1 MNTYNNDE
9 FEYLADDKPIN
20 WREIFEKILFQ
31 WKWILLSI
39 ILFLAV
45 GYVYVKTQR
54 DVFQT
59 GASLLVADQK
69 GQMSELSLVNQ
80 LSSSRSYS
88 PFNNTGLNNE
98 VQVLKSTELMKRVVK
113 DLELHTSYT
122 HKKLL
127 ETAELYNNSPYYVR
141 LDSASMVNLSSDIE
155 FVITKKGNKFEL
167 KGKYRKNEFKK
178 EFSSLPATLTLP
190 AGQLTIIERSKP
202 DERPITVT
210 INPILSTARRYS
222 GGNLSVS
229 TAKNEDV
236 INISVRA
243 YHPQKAKDIVNT
255 LIQVYNRDA
264 IEQINRSALYTANF
278 IDERLSLLSKELSGV
293 ETEIEQYKKTE
304 GLTNVQADAQLFLQ
318 SNTENEKQRM
328 DAEIQLQLIRYV
340 EQFVNDAKNNNELIP
355 NLGLTDP
362 GLVAVVGQYNQLVLN
377 RQRIAQG
384 SSSDNPVLKN
394 IDNQIASTRAALKSG
409 ISIAR
414 QGLQLSSKSI
424 DTKNQQLRSRLSNIP
439 RQEREI
445 LEVTRQQQVKQTLYI
460 FLLQKR
466 EEASLSMA
474 VAAPK
479 GRLLN
484 APDFTS
490 HVAPRSAMLMSIFL
504 LLGLIIPIAIILLID
519 MLRTHIVDR
528 ADVEKITKIPVLGV
542 LGHKKEEGAII
553 DHRSNATANSE
564 LFRLMRAKLQF
575 ALNYPQEKV
584 LLVTSTESG
593 EGKTFVSI
601 NLAVSLSLTEKKVL
615 LIGMDLRKPMLTK
628 YFNISDKEGVTSYL
642 SGLTNDYRSMIH
654 TSEEYKWLDIL
665 PAGIIPPNPN
675 ELIMRPKMDSMIDDL
690 KKEYDYI
697 VIDTAPVGAVSDTY
711 LLDRVADLTIYVC
724 RAGFTDKRSIEF
736 VNNISD
742 ENNLKRLYL
751 VINDVDVEARSR
763 YGYYRKYGYG
773 YGYGYGSKPDNR
785 KK

>member
-9 FEYLADDKPIN
+9 LEYLAEDKPIN

-31 WKWILLSI
+31 WKWIVLSVVI
-39 ILFLAV
+39 FLAA

-69 GQMSELSLVNQ
+69 GQMSELTLVNQ

-98 VQVLKSTELMKRVVK
+98 VQVIKSSELMKRVVT

-122 HKKLL
+122 YRKLL
-127 ETAELYNNSPYYVR
+127 ETSELYTTSPYYVR
-141 LDSASMVNLSSDIE
+141 LDSASMANLGSVIE
-155 FVITKKGNKFEL
+155 FLIAKKGNKYEL
-167 KGKYRKNEFKK
+167 KGKYRNEEFKK
-178 EFSSLPATLTLP
+178 TVPSLPATISLP
-190 AGQLTIIERSKP
+190 AGQLTIIERNKP
-202 DERPITVT
+202 DEKPVTVT
-210 INPILSTARRYS
+210 ITPILSAARRYS
-222 GGNLSVS
+222 GGSLSVS
-229 TAKNEDV
+229 TSKNEDV

-243 YHPQKAKDIVNT
+243 FHPQKAKDIINT
-255 LIQVYNRDA
+255 VIQVYNRDA

-278 IDERLSLLSKELSGV
+278 IDDRLGLLSKELSGV

-328 DAEIQLQLIRYV
+328 DSEIQLQLIRYV
-340 EQFVNDAKNNNELIP
+340 EQFVNDARNNSELIP

-362 GLVAVVGQYNQLVLN
+362 GLVTVVGQYNQLVLN

-384 SSSDNPVLKN
+384 SSDDNPVLKN

-409 ISIAR
+409 IAIAR

-474 VAAPK
+474 VATPK

-490 HVAPRSAMLMSIFL
+490 HVAPRSAMLMGIFL
-504 LLGLIIPIAIILLID
+504 LLGLVVPIAIILLKD

-528 ADVEKITKIPVLGV
+528 ADVEKLTKLPLLGV

-553 DHRSNATANSE
+553 DLRSNATANSE

-584 LLVTSTESG
+584 LLVTSTESD

-615 LIGMDLRKPMLTK
+615 LIGMDLRKPALSRH
-628 YFNISDKEGVTSYL
+628 FNITEKEGITSYL
-642 SGLTNDYRSMIH
+642 SGITNDYRSMIR
-654 TSEEYKWLDIL
+654 TSSDFKWLDIL
-665 PAGIIPPNPN
+665 HSGVIPPNPN
-675 ELIMRPKMDSMIDDL
+675 ELIIRERMDTMIEDL

-711 LLDRVADLTIYVC
+711 LLDRVADLTLYVC

-736 VNNISD
+736 VNKINE
-742 ENNLKRLYL
+742 ENNLKRIYL
-751 VINDVDVEARSR
+751 VVNDVDVDARSR

-773 YGYGYGSKPDNR
+773 YGYGSKPENL